1 MKTKK
6 EISTLQ
12 AVGYI
17 AGTILGTAALY
28 LEMLLICAFIA

>member
-6 EISTLQ
+6 EITNLQ
-12 AVGYI
+12 AVGII

-28 LEMLLICAFIA
+28 LELLLICALIA

>member
-1 MKTKK
+1 MNTKK

-28 LEMLLICAFIA
+28 LEMLLICALIA